1 MLDSL
6 AELLIVSMLVAWLF
20 RKIRIPELVGILSV
34 GVLFGPYV
42 LNLIDPSLLDVSG
55 ELRLGALIVILLRA
69 GLELTRE
76 SLNRVG
82 RPALLLSFIPAI
94 LEGGMVTLLAP
105 SLLGL
110 TWMEGAILGSIL
122 GAVSP
127 AVVVPFMIRF
137 MEQKRGTKKG
147 IPTLV
152 LAASSLDDV
161 FVIVIYSIFIGIYT
175 GQQVQIGWAL
185 AGIPISIIL
194 GIAIGLAVGWLL
206 CRLFDRYNPRATRRV
221 LILMAVSILLIRI
234 EHLVDQWIPFTA
246 LLSVMAIGFY
256 ILETRESYAHELSA
270 KLAKI
275 WIMAEIVLFTMVGAQ
290 VNLEVAFQSGL
301 SGMLIIL
308 AGLTARSAGTL
319 VSLINTPLN
328 LKEKMFV
335 VIAYLPKATVQAAI
349 GAAPLM
355 AMRLAGMP
363 VGPGE
368 TILAVAVLSIIL
380 TAPLG
385 AWGIAVTGKRW
396 LAKESSL

>member
-6 AELLIVSMLVAWLF
+6 AELLIVSMLVTWLF
-20 RKIRIPELVGILSV
+20 RKIRIPELVGILFV
-34 GVLFGPYV
+34 GVLFGPYL
-42 LNLIDPSLLDVSG
+42 LNLIDPSLLDISG

-69 GLELTRE
+69 GLELTRD

-94 LEGGMVTLLAP
+94 FEGGMVTLLAP

-137 MEQKRGTKKG
+137 MQQKRGTKKG

-194 GIAIGLAVGWLL
+194 GIAIGLAAGWIL
-206 CRLFDRYNPRATRRV
+206 CRIFDRYNPRATRRV

-234 EHLVDQWIPFTA
+234 EHLVEQWIPFAA
-246 LLSVMAIGFY
+246 LLSVMAIGFF
-256 ILETRESYAHELSA
+256 ILEKRESYAHELST

-275 WIMAEIVLFTMVGAQ
+275 WIMAEIILFTMVGAQ

-301 SGMLIIL
+301 AGIMIIL
-308 AGLTARSAGTL
+308 AGLVARSAGTI
-319 VSLINTPLN
+319 VSLIGTSLN
-328 LKEKMFV
+328 MKEKAFV
-335 VIAYLPKATVQAAI
+335 VIAYIPKATVQAAI

-355 AMRLAGMP
+355 AMRLARMP

-396 LAKESSL
+396 LE